1 MTKSDTIAG
10 LGGRED
16 YVGVVPNLDRSRLGL
31 GDDELT
37 LLALIGRAT
46 VIKDVLE
53 RCGLPEAKA
62 IATLLALRAKGVIV
76 PAKVTKP
83 PPPPAMTSA
92 ASQEEIDL
100 DEGRKA
106 EILAMETKLEGVDHF
121 AALGLEPGAPPEEV
135 KRVFY
140 EASKKFHPDRFFG
153 KNLGSFK
160 SRIERIFRRLTEA
173 QNVLS
178 DLDKRNAYLKANP
191 HLLAPPKKKGEP
203 AAEVKKAVDVPKT
216 AAEVAADA
224 VRDGERR
231 SRLARHPYLAK
242 AARVNDLLARAKA
255 AMARGD
261 FGHAFTD
268 LHMASQMDERNTE
281 VKHLL
286 GDARKKSEVS
296 RAAEELKKAL
306 SLEEKGEL
314 AQAVSAAKVAASI
327 DATNAPAAY
336 HAARLLILHGA
347 DSKEANAMAQRAVEL
362 DGQNAEYRI
371 QLAKLLDDGGMRALA
386 KKHWEEAAR
395 LKPDHDEV
403 KKQVKKR
410 WPF

>member
-37 LLALIGRAT
+37 LLALIGRTT

-153 KNLGSFK
+153 KNLGSF
-160 SRIERIFRRLTEA
+160 
-173 QNVLS
+173 
-178 DLDKRNAYLKANP
+178 
-191 HLLAPPKKKGEP
+191 
-203 AAEVKKAVDVPKT
+203 
-216 AAEVAADA
+216 
-224 VRDGERR
+224 
-231 SRLARHPYLAK
+231 
-242 AARVNDLLARAKA
+242 
-255 AMARGD
+255 
-261 FGHAFTD
+261 
-268 LHMASQMDERNTE
+268 
-281 VKHLL
+281 
-286 GDARKKSEVS
+286 
-296 RAAEELKKAL
+296 
-306 SLEEKGEL
+306 
-314 AQAVSAAKVAASI
+314 
-327 DATNAPAAY
+327 
-336 HAARLLILHGA
+336 
-347 DSKEANAMAQRAVEL
+347 
-362 DGQNAEYRI
+362 
-371 QLAKLLDDGGMRALA
+371 
-386 KKHWEEAAR
+386 
-395 LKPDHDEV
+395 
-403 KKQVKKR
+403 
-410 WPF
+410 